1 MFDDALR
8 ETLYAYARSPLNG
21 SLSED
26 YTHSAVRTN
35 PGCGDRVEL
44 RLTVIDD
51 RIIASSFAVDGC
63 ALCTASAA
71 LLDDL
76 IVGMRTTTA
85 EPIGPLFAAA
95 LATDPDE
102 AIAEWPMGLD
112 ELAIFDPIRA
122 NPARRACVLL
132 PWEALNAALA
142 DEPDEPDEPESLSTP
157 PPY

>member
-1 MFDDALR
+1 MLDDALR
-8 ETLYAYARSPLNG
+8 ETLFAYARSPRNG

-26 YTHSAVRTN
+26 YTHSAVSTN
-35 PGCGDRVEL
+35 SGCGDRVEL

-51 RIIASSFAVDGC
+51 RIIVSSFAVEGC

-95 LATDPDE
+95 LETDPDRE
-102 AIAEWPMGLD
+102 VTEWPMGLE

-122 NPARRACVLL
+122 NPARRGCVLL

-142 DEPDEPDEPESLSTP
+142 SEQIE
-157 PPY
+157 